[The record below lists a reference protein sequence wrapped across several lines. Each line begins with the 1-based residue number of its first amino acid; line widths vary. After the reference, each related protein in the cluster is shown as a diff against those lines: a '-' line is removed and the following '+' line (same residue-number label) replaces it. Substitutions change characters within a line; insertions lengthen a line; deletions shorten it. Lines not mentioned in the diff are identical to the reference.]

1 MNNLNVNEKIDYI
14 VKQIKSYMKCTNG
27 KNAVIGI
34 SGGKDSTVCAALC
47 VKALGKENVIGVLMP
62 NGYQNDI
69 NDSYKICEFL
79 GIEYLT
85 INIRTAYNSIISYI
99 ENQITYPNKKI
110 NKIKKVSK
118 QTELNL
124 PPRIRMSTLYAV
136 AQSVNGRVMN
146 TTNACEAF
154 VGYGTLWG
162 DTVGDY
168 APLKYLTVDEILEI
182 GDALGLPKELV
193 HKTPSDGLTGKSD
206 EEILGVSYSDI
217 GKFYK
222 AVREINKSH
231 DNGKTYFK
239 IKNEIDK
246 EIFEKIEKLH
256 NKNKFK
262 SSMIKIPGPEF

>member
-1 MNNLNVNEKIDYI
+1 MKNIIDKIVNDIKKFFEESKGEKAI
-14 VKQIKSYMKCTNG
+14 
-27 KNAVIGI
+27 IGI

-47 VKALGKENVIGVLMP
+47 VKALGKDNVIGVLMP

-110 NKIKKVSK
+110 NEIKKVAK

-136 AQSVNGRVMN
+136 AQSVNGRVIN

-217 GKFYK
+217 GKVCMNSLLY
-222 AVREINKSH
+222 
-231 DNGKTYFK
+231 GKEYALSF
-239 IKNEIDK
+239 IPDK
-246 EIFEKIEKLH
+246 MDEKTFEKIKKLYEK
-256 NKNKFK
+256 NEFK
-262 SSMIKIPGPEF
+262 AKLINIPGPNILK